1 LSHLTLNQKVWR
13 LSPIYLFYF
22 ALFGTFIPYVARF
35 LTENGLSAAQAGI
48 IVAVVNGV
56 NVFAPFLISFLADKS
71 GRRMVYIRIGYLAI
85 GLFYF
90 LSLFGSGFW
99 FYLTVFGLFGIFL
112 SAVLPQMESV
122 AISVLGEQRNRY
134 GQVRLWGSIGF
145 VATVWLLGFMLDIFS
160 VRVIPILG
168 SALSLLMFLST
179 FLIPERKAVKSDDP
193 AVVDTPEAVTGEQAI
208 NWRQVIALLLVILFW
223 QFSMAPYNTF
233 FDLYMREH
241 GASAAMSG
249 FLISFGSFCE
259 IAIFVYIARLFEKYS
274 ERSLLLFALAVTV
287 GRWFLLAT
295 FPDQFL
301 VVLFTQMCHAITF
314 GVVHSVIVHRIG
326 TLFPASRASFGQG
339 LYVAIGAGI
348 GLFAGNLMAGALWDG
363 SAKVYLVAT
372 FWASLA
378 LVVTWVSVS
387 SDKKDHEAEVA

>member
-1 LSHLTLNQKVWR
+1 MPLTHLTLNQKIWR

-22 ALFGTFIPYVARF
+22 ALFGTFIPYIARF
-35 LTENGLSAAQAGI
+35 LTMNGLSAAQAGI
-48 IVAVVNGV
+48 IIAIVNGV

-71 GRRMVYIRIGYLAI
+71 GRRMVFIRVGYLAI

-90 LSLFGSGFW
+90 LSMFGSGFW

-122 AISVLGEQRNRY
+122 AISVLGDQRSRY

-145 VATVWLLGFMLDIFS
+145 VATVWLLGYLIDMFS
-160 VRVIPILG
+160 VIVIPLLG
-168 SALSLLMFLST
+168 SVLSLFMFIST
-179 FLIPERKAVKSDDP
+179 FLIPERKRKVASENIE
-193 AVVDTPEAVTGEQAI
+193 PEGEPVATEHAI
-208 NWRQVIALLLVILFW
+208 NWGQVVALLVVILFW

-249 FLISFGSFCE
+249 FLISFGSVCE
-259 IAIFVYIARLFEKYS
+259 IATFIYIARLFARYS
-274 ERSLLLFALAVTV
+274 ERSLLIFTLLITV
-287 GRWFLLAT
+287 ARWFMLAS
-295 FPDQFL
+295 FPNSFL
-301 VVLFTQMCHAITF
+301 VVLGTQVCHAITF
-314 GVVHSVIVHRIG
+314 GVMHSVVVHRIG

-348 GLFAGNLMAGALWDG
+348 GLFTGNLIAGALWDG
-363 SAKVYLVAT
+363 TGKVYFVAT
-372 FWASLA
+372 FWAVLA
-378 LVVTWVSVS
+378 LLVSWFFVKD
-387 SDKKDHEAEVA
+387 DKLPEEQKA